1 MVAITG
7 MEACR
12 ACGKG
17 KAMHDLY
24 PQKQPPTMSVVT
36 WAFVIASFL
45 PPLFYCWWS
54 GMLAPDRSARE
65 WWPVAI
71 PIAMSV
77 VVGIVLGCWVS
88 DDCPVGCAILLS
100 PLIPTGLCFALMM
113 GMMLWESERPF
124 VGALLWTFF
133 LSLMAFALSTP
144 TAGVFV
150 LTRWLV
156 KGRV

>member
-1 MVAITG
+1 
-7 MEACR
+7 
-12 ACGKG
+12 
-17 KAMHDLY
+17 MHDLY
-24 PQKQPPTMSVVT
+24 PQKQPPTMSAVT

-45 PPLFYCWWS
+45 PPLVFCWWS
-54 GMLAPDRSARE
+54 ASLAQDTSARE
-65 WWPVAI
+65 WWPVAV
-71 PIAMSV
+71 PIALSL

-100 PLIPTGLCFALMM
+100 PLIPTALCAALIM
-113 GMMLWESERPF
+113 GTMLCYDKRPF
-124 VGALLWTFF
+124 SGALAWTFVC
-133 LSLMAFALSTP
+133 SLMAFALSTP